1 MARLHTPL
9 QQFKQACQIA
19 RDHGMFVVDK
29 GDQFFLYRKLPDR
42 NVCLGKCASADA
54 LFRKVSRCATVGQEG
69 AR

>member
-19 RDHGMFVVDK
+19 KDHNMFVVDK
-29 GDQFFLYRKLPDR
+29 GDRFIVYRKVPGR
-42 NVCLGKCASADA
+42 NVCLGECGSAEA
-54 LFRKVSRCATVGQEG
+54 LFRKVSRCATASQEG

>member
-29 GDQFFLYRKLPDR
+29 GDTFILYRKTPIR
-42 NVCLGKCASADA
+42 PVCLGKVSSAEA
-54 LFRKVSRCATVGQEG
+54 LFRKVSRCASSREV
-69 AR
+69 A